1 MRKTRRKETKAK
13 EKRLGNK
20 LSDRKKIVKRVKG
33 EKEKNENL
41 TKLKKKLEN
50 RKNKKYKEQVKRTKV
65 VVDEKYGEIT
75 RRKRMKMWIFIVI
88 LIAILFI
95 VRIGWIQFVMGDWLK
110 EMAFEQQSLDRAVNP
125 RRGTIYDATGTN
137 ILAISSTVNTITVNP
152 VNISKENKEKVAE
165 ALSNIFELKYEDVLK
180 KVNKKTSIETIAR
193 KVEKE
198 KADELRE
205 WMSDNGIDVGINIDE
220 DTKRYYPY
228 NSLASQVIGFCGYD
242 NQGLDGI
249 EAIYEDEL
257 KGEKGRITKV
267 TDAQGGEIDNEGENY
282 ISAVDGDDLVLSID
296 LTIQGIAEKYL
307 KEACIDN
314 ECTDGGNIIIMNPKT
329 GDILAMAGY
338 PNYNLNEPYETTIDE
353 LKANWDNMS
362 QTDQIKEMQKV
373 WRNKA
378 VADTYEPGSTFK
390 LITSSAALEEEI
402 TTTDK
407 EGEFCC
413 TGGITI
419 AGVRI
424 SCWRYY
430 KPHGSESL
438 RQALMN
444 SCNPVFIG
452 LGQEIGV
459 SKYYDYLE
467 KFGLLRKTGI
477 DLPGEA
483 NSIFLKEDKVGPVEL
498 ATISFGQRFEITPI
512 QMITAVS
519 TIANKGTYVKPRI
532 VKKIVDSTTGEITE
546 IPTEKTENVI
556 SKETAEGV
564 LSMMG
569 SVVAEG
575 TGKNAQVQGY
585 SIGGKTGT
593 SEDGVNTGKYVTS
606 FVGVAPV
613 SDPEVV
619 VLITLYNPT
628 GEGGHQGGGVAAPI
642 GSQVLGEVLPY
653 LEVQKDNTEE
663 DGIQEEV
670 EVPNIVGLTI
680 SEAKEKLKDLGLD
693 INYEETE
700 ENISDKKVI
709 SQVPVGGMKV
719 NKGSK
724 IIIEYEK

>member
-1 MRKTRRKETKAK
+1 MKK
-13 EKRLGNK
+13 EKRKKSFRNK
-20 LSDRKKIVKRVKG
+20 IIKQAKAN
-33 EKEKNENL
+33 NENGENVN
-41 TKLKKKLEN
+41 KLKKKLEN
-50 RKNKKYKEQVKRTKV
+50 RKNKKYREQVKKTKEV
-65 VVDEKYGEIT
+65 FDEKYGEIS
-75 RRKRMKMWIFIVI
+75 RRKRMKIWIFVVI
-88 LIAILFI
+88 LIAVLFI

-110 EMAFEQQSLDRAVNP
+110 EMAYEQQSLDRAVNP

-137 ILAISSTVNTITVNP
+137 ILAVSSTVNTITVNP

-193 KVEKE
+193 KVEKD
-198 KADELRE
+198 KADELRK
-205 WMSDNGIDVGINIDE
+205 WMSDNGIDSGINIDE

-228 NSLASQVIGFCGYD
+228 NTLASQVIGFCGYD

-267 TDAQGGEIDNEGENY
+267 TDAQGGEIENVGENY
-282 ISAVDGDDLVLSID
+282 ISAIDGNNLVLSID

-314 ECTDGGNIIIMNPKT
+314 KCTDGGNIIIINPKT
-329 GDILAMAGY
+329 GDVLAMAGY
-338 PNYNLNEPYETTIDE
+338 PNYNLNEPYETTIEE
-353 LKANWDNMS
+353 LKPNWKNLS
-362 QTDQIKEMQKV
+362 ESEQIKEMQKV

-390 LITSSAALEEEI
+390 LITCSAALEEGI

-532 VKKIVDSTTGEITE
+532 VKKIVNSQTGEIKE
-546 IPTEKTENVI
+546 VPSEKTENVI
-556 SKETAEGV
+556 SKETAEGA

-613 SDPEVV
+613 SDPELVI
-619 VLITLYNPT
+619 LITLYNPT
-628 GEGGHQGGGVAAPI
+628 GEGGHHLWVTLLQSQKIKVYIFDKTLQTKGLQKIDNLSPNEKMTKIRVKI
-642 GSQVLGEVLPY
+642 G
-653 LEVQKDNTEE
+653 
-663 DGIQEEV
+663 
-670 EVPNIVGLTI
+670 
-680 SEAKEKLKDLGLD
+680 
-693 INYEETE
+693 
-700 ENISDKKVI
+700 
-709 SQVPVGGMKV
+709 
-719 NKGSK
+719 
-724 IIIEYEK
+724 